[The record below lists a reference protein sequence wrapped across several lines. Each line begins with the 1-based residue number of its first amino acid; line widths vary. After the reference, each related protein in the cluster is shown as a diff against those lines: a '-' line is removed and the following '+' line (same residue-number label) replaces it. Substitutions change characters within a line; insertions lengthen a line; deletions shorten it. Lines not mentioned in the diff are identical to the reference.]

1 MFSFIR
7 QKNAG
12 SRRRSLFIRMLVS
25 NCLLLLLPIMI
36 WFVFYTNIEHI
47 MKSNAE
53 RSNLGMLEQMRLNID
68 SNFKEIEQLSHQIIL
83 NPKLRYLLD
92 TENKDLSERYHLVQF
107 TRDYLKMHSRIT
119 NDFVYDFYIFLDRSD
134 SVIKPNLVTDSH
146 NFYDKYYRFEHLT
159 YEEWRKQM
167 ISYHSQT
174 YLPASTLQR
183 NGNLKEAHM
192 KVITFMQSL
201 PVEDTSDIKGNLT
214 VLIDETKIH
223 EMARKI
229 ESANGSSVYIVN
241 QNHELISS
249 TPGAS
254 PLSASIMNELKS
266 NSGLLNYNLN
276 GQDVMVS
283 FTTSGQVGWYYIA
296 VMPLDLYLH
305 KVKQMEHLALWL
317 LLLCILVGSAAAYG
331 IAYRNYFPIKRI
343 VEAIPAGKS
352 HPRKPAGNEVDYIME
367 MMKIS
372 WDEERHIKNKLTQQL
387 PLLRSNYLHRV
398 LQGYYEPPE
407 QMKQSLEFMGIHFP
421 FPHFVVILLQ
431 VDDLTRFAPDQSEKQ
446 WALVRF
452 IITNLAEDSNFEWHT
467 IHTIDLEKD
476 RLALLVNLMPDQ
488 LDHPTCRV
496 KDIVSELHHMLE
508 TRFKLEISIAVS
520 GVHKGQ
526 HQIGEAYLEAAA
538 ALEFRMVNGQLSTF
552 YYNDIRRKKLQY
564 YYPVETE
571 LQLINCIRSGDKE
584 QVVLLLTQLFD
595 RNFRDESITPE
606 LGRCLLFSLAG
617 TLLRIMTSD
626 TLAYRR
632 LTEGDIH
639 PVRLLLSCKT
649 TGEMFEKAKDLYLS
663 AAESFKLERSDHSE
677 QLLQQIQTCIQA
689 NYADPNM
696 SLNLLSEHLQITPQ
710 YISQFFKKVSGQN
723 LNDYLT
729 VVRMDHAKK
738 LMADPQLTNAQI
750 AKMVGYTSD
759 TVFIRVFKK
768 VEGITPGKYRE
779 CISKCAGL
787 KELED

>member
-1 MFSFIR
+1 MFSIIR
-7 QKNAG
+7 RKNAG
-12 SRRRSLFIRMLVS
+12 SKRRSLFIRMLVS
-25 NCLLLLLPIMI
+25 NCLLLLVPILI

-68 SNFKEIEQLSHQIIL
+68 SHFKEIEQLSHQIIL

-107 TRDYLKMHSRIT
+107 TRDYLNMHSRIT
-119 NDFVYDFYIFLDRSD
+119 KDFVYDFYIFLDRSD

-167 ISYHSQT
+167 TSYHSQT
-174 YLPASTLQR
+174 YLPSSTLQR
-183 NGNLKEAHM
+183 NGYLKDDPM
-192 KVITFMQSL
+192 QVITFMQSL
-201 PVEDTSDIKGNLT
+201 PVEETSNMKGNLT

-223 EMARKI
+223 EMTRQI

-254 PLSASIMNELKS
+254 PLSNSILNELKS
-266 NSGLLNYNLN
+266 NSGLRNYNLN
-276 GQDVMVS
+276 GQDVTVS

-296 VMPLDLYLH
+296 VMPLNVYLQ

-317 LLLCILVGSAAAYG
+317 LLLCILAGSAAAYG
-331 IAYRNYFPIKRI
+331 IAYRNYFPIKRMI
-343 VEAIPAGKS
+343 EAIQAGKS
-352 HPRKPAGNEVDYIME
+352 HPRKPAVNEFDYILE

-387 PLLRSNYLHRV
+387 PILRSNYLHRV
-398 LQGYYEPPE
+398 LQGYFEPPE

-421 FPHFVVILLQ
+421 FPHFIVILVQ
-431 VDDLTRFAPDQSEKQ
+431 VDDMTRFAPNQSEKQ

-452 IITNLAEDSNFEWHT
+452 IISNLAEDTVYEGHT

-488 LDHPTCRV
+488 MDHPACRV
-496 KDIVSELHHMLE
+496 KDIVSELHRMLE
-508 TRFKLEISIAVS
+508 TRFKLEISIAIS

-538 ALEFRMVNGQLSTF
+538 ALEYRMVNGQLSTF
-552 YYNDIRRKKLQY
+552 YYHDIRQKKLQY

-571 LQLINCIRSGDKE
+571 LQLINCIRSGDTE
-584 QVVLLLTQLFD
+584 QVVQLLTQLFD

-617 TLLRIMTSD
+617 TLLRIMASDSD

-639 PVRLLLSCKT
+639 PVRFLLSCKT
-649 TGEMFEKAKDLYLS
+649 TDEMFEKAKDLYVS
-663 AAESFKLERSDHSE
+663 AAESFKLERSDHNE
-677 QLLQQIQTCIQA
+677 QLLLQIQTCIQA

-696 SLNLLSEHLQITPQ
+696 SLNLVSEHLQITPQ
-710 YISQFFKKVSGQN
+710 YISQFFKRVSGQN
-723 LNDYLT
+723 FNDYLT

-738 LMADPQLTNAQI
+738 LMSDPGLTNAQI

-779 CISKCAGL
+779 SITKCAGL
-787 KELED
+787 SE

>member
-7 QKNAG
+7 KKNAG
-12 SRRRSLFIRMLVS
+12 SKRRSLFIRMLVS
-25 NCLLLLLPIMI
+25 NCLLLLLPIII
-36 WFVFYTNIEHI
+36 WFVFYTQFEHI
-47 MKSNAE
+47 MKANAE

-68 SNFKEIEQLSHQIIL
+68 SNLKDIEHLSNQMIL

-92 TENKDLSERYHLVQF
+92 TQSKNLSERYHLVQF
-107 TRDYLKMHSRIT
+107 SRDYLKMYSHMT
-119 NDFVYDFYIFLDRSD
+119 NNFVYDFYIFLDRSD

-146 NFYDKYYRFEHLT
+146 SFYDKYYSFDHLT

-174 YLPASTLQR
+174 YLPAATLQR
-183 NGNLKEAHM
+183 NSSLKNDPM

-201 PVEDTSDIKGNLT
+201 PVEDTSTIKGSLV
-214 VLIDETKIH
+214 VLIDEAKIH
-223 EMARKI
+223 EMTRKI
-229 ESANGSSVYIVN
+229 ESANGSFVYIVD

-254 PLSASIMNELKS
+254 PLSTSILNELKS
-266 NSGLLNYNLN
+266 NTGLLNTHLN

-283 FTTSGQVGWYYIA
+283 FTTSEQVGWYYID
-296 VMPLDLYLH
+296 VMPLNLYLH
-305 KVKQMEHLALWL
+305 KLKQMEHLALWL

-331 IAYRNYFPIKRI
+331 ITYRNYFPIKRI
-343 VEAIPAGKS
+343 VEAIPGGKF
-352 HPRKPAGNEVDYIME
+352 HPRKAAGDEFDYIME
-367 MMKIS
+367 MMKVS
-372 WDEERHIKNKLTQQL
+372 WDEERSIKNKLTQQL

-407 QMKQSLEFMGIHFP
+407 QMKQSLEFMGIQFP
-421 FPHFVVILLQ
+421 FPHFAVILVQ
-431 VDDLTRFAPDQSEKQ
+431 VDDLTRFAPNQSEKQ

-452 IITNLAEDSNFEWHT
+452 IISNLAEDSIYDLHT
-467 IHTIDLEKD
+467 IHTIDLEKN
-476 RLALLVNLMPDQ
+476 RLALLVNLLPDQ
-488 LDHPTCRV
+488 LGHPACRV
-496 KDIVSELHHMLE
+496 KDIVSELHRILE
-508 TRFKLEISIAVS
+508 TRFKLEISIAIS
-520 GVHKGQ
+520 GVHEGQ

-538 ALEFRMVNGQLSTF
+538 ALEYRMVNGQLSIF
-552 YYNDIRRKKLQY
+552 YYHDIRQQKLQY

-571 LQLINCIRSGDKE
+571 LQLINCVRSGDKE
-584 QVVLLLTQLFD
+584 QVVLLLKQLFD
-595 RNFRDESITPE
+595 MNFSDESITPE
-606 LGRCLLFSLAG
+606 LGRCLLFSLAS

-626 TLAYRR
+626 TPAYRR

-639 PVRLLLSCKT
+639 PVRFLLSCKT
-649 TGEMFEKAKDLYLS
+649 TDEMFEKAKDLYLS

-677 QLLQQIQTCIQA
+677 QLLMQIQACIQA

-710 YISQFFKKVSGQN
+710 YISQFFKRVSGQN

-738 LMADPQLTNAQI
+738 LMEDPGLTNAQI

-759 TVFIRVFKK
+759 SVFIRVFKK

-779 CISKCAGL
+779 SMTKC
-787 KELED
+787 DRRIP